1 MPSNQLHNRHSNN
14 SRSLYFSCLVMR
26 LSWLWKFEI
35 PYLFCTENHCDLTNL
50 KYMYVLRIIN
60 MSNYYTCKV
69 DQHSSVI
76 LILINDTIKK
86 YCISNQLDNWGP
98 RWKKLKMKSRFKC
111 LMNVVECEAKL
122 QKSFFMQSCYGK
134 VWGSYRY
141 NSILIEFL
149 NLSCTYIIF
158 ILWHSFVICVYLV
171 LYVFISFIC
180 VYFFWFYFFYTFNF
194 LARLFML
201 GIFILN
207 NCMLFCWKLGEVFA
221 ISILQRLYV

>member
-1 MPSNQLHNRHSNN
+1 MRSDAFILIVKIWNPLLILHWE
-14 SRSLYFSCLVMR
+14 SL
-26 LSWLWKFEI
+26 WLDKLEV
-35 PYLFCTENHCDLTNL
+35 
-50 KYMYVLRIIN
+50 YVCSTHYQHL
-60 MSNYYTCKV
+60 SNYYTCKV

-98 RWKKLKMKSRFKC
+98 RWKKLTMKSRFKC

-122 QKSFFMQSCYGK
+122 QKSFFMQSCFGK

-180 VYFFWFYFFYTFNF
+180 VYFFWFYFFYKFNF
-194 LARLFML
+194 LAKLFML
-201 GIFILN
+201 GIFTLN

>member
-14 SRSLYFSCLVMR
+14 NMSLYFSCVVMR

-35 PYLFCTENHCDLTNL
+35 PYLIILHWESLWLDPLEV
-50 KYMYVLRIIN
+50 YVCSTHYQHL
-60 MSNYYTCKV
+60 SNYYTCKV

-86 YCISNQLDNWGP
+86 YCISNQIDNWGP

-122 QKSFFMQSCYGK
+122 QKSLFMQSCFGK

-141 NSILIEFL
+141 D
-149 NLSCTYIIF
+149 
-158 ILWHSFVICVYLV
+158 
-171 LYVFISFIC
+171 
-180 VYFFWFYFFYTFNF
+180 
-194 LARLFML
+194 
-201 GIFILN
+201 
-207 NCMLFCWKLGEVFA
+207 
-221 ISILQRLYV
+221 